1 MIEKPNENFKYI
13 VFTLW
18 IVLSCTVI
26 FAPIGDLL
34 YRHFII
40 NHCKTPYFPLLCP
53 VLQHPAS
60 YFISIIPIFGPIFC
74 KSFFF
79 DRYSNDE
86 KLELVKHKFAEQNK
100 RENNL
105 ASDIYEEQ
113 TQTQLESIIEKMGG
127 TTTYPNT
134 SSSPTD
140 NINIHSYLAKPI
152 LSTEYKEAMN

>member
-1 MIEKPNENFKYI
+1 IEKPNENFKYI

-40 NHCKTPYFPLLCP
+40 NHTKTPYFPLLCP

-79 DRYSNDE
+79 DRYSDDT
-86 KLELVKHKFAEQNK
+86 KLELVKHKFAQYNQ

-105 ASDIYEEQ
+105 DSDDYKQQ
-113 TQTQLESIIEKMGG
+113 TTTQLNNIIEKMGG
-127 TTTYPNT
+127 TPTNSANIP
-134 SSSPTD
+134 SSNSND
-140 NINIHSYLAKPI
+140 INIHSYLAEPI
-152 LSTEYKEAMN
+152 LSKEYIQAMN